1 LPCDLDIDA
10 AVLAEEYAVT
20 DLDLRCTNLAIVE
33 GLTRSNRDD
42 LTLLWLLLCVVRDDN
57 AGSNLGLY
65 LKTLNNDLIV
75 KWACLHAVSL
85 LSA

>member
-42 LTLLWLLLCVVRDDN
+42 LTLLWLLLCVVRDDD
-57 AGSNLGLY
+57 AGSGLGLC
-65 LKTLNNDLIV
+65 LKTLNDDLIV